1 MENKKLLITVFV
13 RNTRNVVTFVQFG
26 SLLDKRVVVLPFS
39 QVVWL
44 FRFREKDGCKTCA
57 G

>member
-1 MENKKLLITVFV
+1 MENKKVLITVFV
-13 RNTRNVVTFVQFG
+13 QNTRNVVKFVQFG

-44 FRFREKDGCKTCA
+44 FRFRGLI
-57 G
+57 